1 MAPSVVAS
9 IASSAPSFA
18 GPRFYGTTGFTHS
31 VAIGDL
37 NGDGKPD
44 LATANGNEYA
54 PTVSV
59 FMNRGAGRFRAR
71 RDYEAGRYVS
81 YSVAIGDLNGDGKP
95 DLATANGNTVSVLLN
110 RGDGSFR
117 AKVDYGTGGGPN
129 SVAIGDLNG
138 DGRPDLATAN
148 PAANTVSVLLN
159 RGDGSFRA
167 TVEYGTGGGPNS
179 VAIGDL
185 NGDGRPDL
193 ATANSEA
200 NTVSVLMNTG
210 DGSLRA
216 KVDYGTGPGPESVAV
231 GDLNGDSK
239 LDLVSANCGLRSPD
253 YLCRKSNTVSVLL
266 NRGDGSFQTKVDF
279 TTGRN
284 PDSVAIG
291 DLNGDGKPD
300 LVTAN
305 VYAFTVSVL
314 ANRGDGSFQAKRDYE
329 AGDGPVSVAIGD
341 LNGDGKPELAVA
353 IWGFR
358 PQFNSGV
365 SVLANATGLCGVP
378 SVKWKTLRAAKSAI
392 ARADCR
398 VGKIRRAYSTF
409 VKRGRVIS
417 QKPGSGRVLPI
428 GGKVSFVL
436 SRGRKR

>member
-95 DLATANGNTVSVLLN
+95 DLVTANSCCGVGIPS
-110 RGDGSFR
+110 
-117 AKVDYGTGGGPN
+117 
-129 SVAIGDLNG
+129 
-138 DGRPDLATAN
+138 
-148 PAANTVSVLLN
+148 TVSVLLN